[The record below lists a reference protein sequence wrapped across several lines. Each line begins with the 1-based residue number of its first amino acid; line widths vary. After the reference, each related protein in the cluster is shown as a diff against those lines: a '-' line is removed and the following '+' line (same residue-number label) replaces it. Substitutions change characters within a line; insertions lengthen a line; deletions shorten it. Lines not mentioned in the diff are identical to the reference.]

1 MLVSG
6 RVRGSVF
13 RRRFGSAGST
23 PEEPGFVIGESLRTH
38 TRADTGR
45 RIGRLVVTTRTVF
58 SFQLEK
64 ALEDYLEAHLSLP
77 GQRLLII
84 GRQVK
89 RGKQIKRGTQVIT
102 VGARID
108 LLAIDSTGVIYIIE
122 LKLGEASQSIIAQ
135 ILRYRRRIKRMDR
148 EELIRDV
155 EDGRL
160 KINLVKAFQRRF
172 GHPLPETVN
181 ESQVLVIVAASIDPK
196 ITDSILD
203 LLETCYTVATFR
215 YVVRSGALS
224 FIPCCRSDQDVA
236 EGSHLEPIASAP
248 PNRTVVAPGPTIRV
262 PVDENARRF
271 WSAHAQDFASVVTFR
286 FIYERYEHWV
296 HAQDAE
302 ARPRQDGLFGRD
314 LSAIVSESNEWT
326 HVFVP
331 PPGNMAAND
340 TLMAPPSVRTC
351 RAQGHSHSAYQRNPI
366 HRAPEL

>member
-1 MLVSG
+1 L
-6 RVRGSVF
+6 
-13 RRRFGSAGST
+13 
-23 PEEPGFVIGESLRTH
+23 
-38 TRADTGR
+38 
-45 RIGRLVVTTRTVF
+45 VTTQTEFAFR
-58 SFQLEK
+58 LEK

-89 RGKQIKRGTQVIT
+89 RGKPRKGGTQVIT

-122 LKLGEASQSIIAQ
+122 LKLGKASESIIAQ
-135 ILRYRRRIKRMDR
+135 ILRYRHRVKRMDR
-148 EELIRDV
+148 EELVRDV
-155 EDGRL
+155 ADGRR
-160 KINLVKAFQRRF
+160 IRIDLVKAFQRRF

-203 LLETCYTVATFR
+203 LLETGYTVATFR
-215 YVVRSGALS
+215 YVVRSGA
-224 FIPCCRSDQDVA
+224 FILVPCCRSDQDVA

-248 PNRTVVAPGPTIRV
+248 PNRIVVAPGPTTRM
-262 PVDENARRF
+262 PVDENTRRF
-271 WSAHAQDFASVVTFR
+271 WLTHAQDFVSVVTFR
-286 FIYERYEHWV
+286 FIYESYEHWV

-302 ARPRQDGLFGRD
+302 ARPRQEGLFGRD
-314 LSAIVSESNEWT
+314 LSGIVHESNEWT

-340 TLMAPPSVRTC
+340 TLMAPPSVRIY

-366 HRAPEL
+366 HRASEL

>member
-1 MLVSG
+1 M
-6 RVRGSVF
+6 
-13 RRRFGSAGST
+13 
-23 PEEPGFVIGESLRTH
+23 
-38 TRADTGR
+38 
-45 RIGRLVVTTRTVF
+45 VTTQTVF
-58 SFQLEK
+58 SFQLEN

-89 RGKQIKRGTQVIT
+89 RGRQIKRGTQVIT

-135 ILRYRRRIKRMDR
+135 ILRYRRRIKRITR

-155 EDGRL
+155 ADGRL
-160 KINLVKAFQRRF
+160 KIDLVKAFQRRF

-181 ESQVLVIVAASIDPK
+181 ESQVLIIVAASIDPK

-203 LLETCYTVATFR
+203 LLETCYAVATFR

-248 PNRTVVAPGPTIRV
+248 PNRTVVASGPTIRV
-262 PVDENARRF
+262 PVDEKTRRF

-340 TLMAPPSVRTC
+340 TLIAPPSVRTC